1 MKIFLTG
8 ASSGVGA
15 QVYNLLH
22 CQYNI
27 TAPGRN
33 DFDLS
38 NFDQIDQLDLSSYDV
53 VINCAGANMGAYL
66 GWHDNSWQNQQAHV
80 DVNFTG
86 PLLLVKQYTRQR
98 QQGHFIYVTSASV
111 DDPIAYNIFMV
122 AGKASLRYSL
132 NAIKKEFP
140 SFVFTEIVPGKIK
153 SGMLKQNYQGTRT
166 DEEIADMYNQQQTLS
181 AEQVAKIIVTALELK
196 LDQIT
201 IVPHRSTEL

>member
-15 QVYNLLH
+15 QVRRLLQDQH
-22 CQYNI
+22 DV
-27 TAPGRN
+27 TAPTRN
-33 DFDLS
+33 EFDLS
-38 NFDQIDQLDLSSYDV
+38 NLAQVDGADLSSYDA

-66 GWHDNSWQNQQAHV
+66 GWHNNSYQNQQSHV
-80 DVNFTG
+80 EVNFTG
-86 PLLLVKQYTRQR
+86 ALLLAKQYTRQR

-122 AGKASLRYSL
+122 ASKAALRYSL

-166 DEEIADMYNQQQTLS
+166 DEEIAGMYDQQQTLS

-201 IVPHRSTEL
+201 IVPHKPTEL